1 MKQRRR
7 AGSLPASAPR
17 KTAARRALLPWV
29 RLRPGPMAAGWQ
41 TAFDSARRASPAGKG
56 TVHTSAPRSVPLA
69 PPSLSSSYVRA
80 PPPSL
85 GLLPRLGSR
94 ASESRVTPVPGTD
107 GPSHL
112 HDSMSPVGLF
122 PAGLRRRRGLT
133 DQPDPSSQHCLNTA
147 PVAARHV
154 GRARTHARAWGRHC
168 TERDS
173 DPPAP
178 PRPPRGGAAGGYT
191 THI

>member
-17 KTAARRALLPWV
+17 ETAARRA
-29 RLRPGPMAAGWQ
+29 LRPGPMAAGRQ
-41 TAFDSARRASPAGKG
+41 TAFDSARRASPAGKANA
-56 TVHTSAPRSVPLA
+56 HTSAPRSVPLA

-94 ASESRVTPVPGTD
+94 ASESRATPVPGTD

-112 HDSMSPVGLF
+112 RVSMSPVGPF

-133 DQPDPSSQHCLNTA
+133 DQPDPSLQHCSNTA

-154 GRARTHARAWGRHC
+154 GRGRTHARARARGPWAVEGTWAVDARQI
-168 TERDS
+168 RS
-173 DPPAP
+173 PAIQIS
-178 PRPPRGGAAGGYT
+178 T
-191 THI
+191 